1 MGKNLEKKQGQ
12 RVPKSNAAD
21 IYKIERIPSNNVE
34 QEEGGTDGLTDN

>member
-21 IYKIERIPSNNVE
+21 IYKIDANPVE
-34 QEEGGTDGLTDN
+34 